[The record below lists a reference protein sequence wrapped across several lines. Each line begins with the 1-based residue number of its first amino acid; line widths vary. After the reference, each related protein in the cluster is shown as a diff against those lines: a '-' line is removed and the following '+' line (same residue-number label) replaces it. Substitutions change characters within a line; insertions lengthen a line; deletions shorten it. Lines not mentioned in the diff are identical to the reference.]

1 MNMRIRTIAVALLLI
16 AAGRGSA
23 SAQDN
28 TGALP
33 PPPLDVA
40 IMYSYMTE
48 EWLDRQLPAGWVVSA
63 QGHLSDRLAIVGEAN
78 GAYWGQNAFP
88 QFFPYAAWVHSILGG
103 PRVKVATGRKTTL
116 FGQVL
121 GGYVRRTR
129 TNPGSIIAPENEGN
143 VDTLGLQPGGGVD
156 FRINRRYSVRVQSD
170 YRWLKSTSVT
180 ARSTGEA
187 RIAAGIVIGVERRP

>member
-1 MNMRIRTIAVALLLI
+1 MNKRIRTLALALLVI
-16 AAGRGSA
+16 AASRVTA
-23 SAQDN
+23 SAQDS
-28 TGALP
+28 GSSFA

-103 PRVKVATGRKTTL
+103 PRVKIATGHKMTL

-143 VDTLGLQPGGGVD
+143 VDTVGLQPGGGVD
-156 FRINRRYSVRVQSD
+156 LRINRRYSVRLQTD

-180 ARSTGEA
+180 RRSTGEA